1 MIPCCIEFCP
11 RQDCLDQVLAE
22 IRQERNHSSDCDE
35 LIVRVYERNLGH
47 DGLVWSN
54 EDFKLMFDCLID
66 EFKTCDITSI
76 EMRIHTRSD
85 IQDVMME
92 QFSRYIQLQYH
103 HTSKHLDADGDNRST
118 RTCRRL
124 KQLEITT
131 SSFRH
136 NLFNDLIPVGIESLR
151 CYLMPPSPIP
161 LDFYL
166 PLSHCV
172 ALQKLSL
179 YIGTIDDS
187 TNFSE
192 VLKFIECLAA
202 ASPGTHSDDDQEL
215 DSLRLKH
222 FALSMRHRDDE
233 DEVAARPARL
243 LLEQLTHMI
252 GRNATLQSLIVDYDR
267 LVVKDHTDELW
278 DILAT
283 SLKTNTTLQRLILPF
298 RFVEHAHTREPTQHA
313 MLDV

>member
-35 LIVRVYERNLGH
+35 LIVRVYDRDSE
-47 DGLVWSN
+47 DDDLVWSN

-85 IQDVMME
+85 MQDMMME

-136 NLFNDLIPVGIESLR
+136 NLFNDLIPVGIESLI
-151 CYLMPPSPIP
+151 CYLMPLPQSVTP
-161 LDFYL
+161 LAISNTSD
-166 PLSHCV
+166 
-172 ALQKLSL
+172 
-179 YIGTIDDS
+179 TR
-187 TNFSE
+187 SE
-192 VLKFIECLAA
+192 ACTKYV
-202 ASPGTHSDDDQEL
+202 PGNSI
-215 DSLRLKH
+215 S
-222 FALSMRHRDDE
+222 
-233 DEVAARPARL
+233 PAR
-243 LLEQLTHMI
+243 
-252 GRNATLQSLIVDYDR
+252 
-267 LVVKDHTDELW
+267 
-278 DILAT
+278 
-283 SLKTNTTLQRLILPF
+283 
-298 RFVEHAHTREPTQHA
+298 
-313 MLDV
+313 